1 MPGAGERWGSLC
13 WRRPWLDACWH
24 WNYRHSSRLR
34 RWGTRRR
41 LCHSRLDHR
50 LWKASL
56 GFCWGSRRC
65 QGWLWWNLLARC
77 CFWCGSHLVCR
88 CEGWPWWNLL
98 ARCWSCWGS
107 HLVCRW
113 EGWPWWN
120 LLAGWW
126 FCRGSILV
134 CRCKGRL
141 WRNLLAGCCFCW
153 GSGFICRW
161 ESWLRWT
168 LLAGCCL
175 CCAI

>member
-13 WRRPWLDACWH
+13 WRRTWLDACWQ
-24 WNYRHSSRLR
+24 WNYWHSSRLR
-34 RWGTRRR
+34 RWGSRRR
-41 LCHSRLDHR
+41 LCHSRLDQR
-50 LWKASL
+50 LWEASL
-56 GFCWGSRRC
+56 GFCWGSR
-65 QGWLWWNLLARC
+65 
-77 CFWCGSHLVCR
+77 LVCR
-88 CEGWPWWNLL
+88 CEGWLWCNLL
-98 ARCWSCWGS
+98 ARCWFCFGS

-141 WRNLLAGCCFCW
+141 WWNLLAGCCFCW
-153 GSGFICRW
+153 GSGFISRW